1 METTNFSKEI
11 LAFNKNVVK
20 MSFDALN
27 AFSDQASATTDFLL
41 GANHLIQEDGKKA
54 ISTFFKESKKGLDNL
69 KKNVENGL
77 EVDWAAKDAPAKNL
91 EAMEAI
97 CKEAISQAA
106 EIKKETTA
114 LVEKATKNLPNEA
127 KTFID
132 YCNESVNNGFEFFQ
146 GYVSKNYELAKKVTA
161 DVTVATAA
169 AEAKVKK

>member
-1 METTNFSKEI
+1 
-11 LAFNKNVVK
+11 
-20 MSFDALN
+20 
-27 AFSDQASATTDFLL
+27 
-41 GANHLIQEDGKKA
+41 
-54 ISTFFKESKKGLDNL
+54 
-69 KKNVENGL
+69 
-77 EVDWAAKDAPAKNL
+77 
-91 EAMEAI
+91 MEAI

-146 GYVSKNYELAKKVTA
+146 GYVSKNFELAKKVTA